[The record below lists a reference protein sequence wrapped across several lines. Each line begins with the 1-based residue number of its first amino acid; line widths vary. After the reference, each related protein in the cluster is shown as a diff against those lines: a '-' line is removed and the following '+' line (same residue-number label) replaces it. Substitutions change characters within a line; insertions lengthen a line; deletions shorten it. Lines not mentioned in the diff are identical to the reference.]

1 MTAFFRLVHLSDP
14 HIGPLPRPRWRELL
28 GKRATGY
35 INWQRG
41 RHRAH
46 DMDALAALVS
56 DLRAQ
61 KPDHVAL
68 TGDIC
73 NIGLPAEY
81 PLAAQWMRTLGAPH
95 EVSLAP
101 GNHDAYLR
109 ASVRHMVRE
118 WRPWISGDRENEG
131 SEGERLEGERLEG
144 ERLEGEGLGEENFP
158 FLRRRDGVAIIG
170 LCSGVPMLPFV
181 AAGKLGASQLE
192 RFEAMLDATRG
203 DMRVV
208 LLHHPPVDGGG
219 AIRNLQDH
227 RDFARVL
234 ARMGAELVL
243 HGHAHSITRKSMA
256 GPEGPIPVLGI
267 GSASSIGRNPRR
279 RAAYYLI
286 DIDAKARRLQHIA
299 IRQLGA
305 DGQFHSVAAQQPG

>member
-1 MTAFFRLVHLSDP
+1 MSFFRLAHLSDP
-14 HIGPLPRPRWRELL
+14 HIGPLPRPKWRELL

-35 INWQRG
+35 INWRRG

-46 DMDALAALVS
+46 DMDALAALVA

-68 TGDIC
+68 TGDVC
-73 NIGLPAEY
+73 NIGLPAEFQF
-81 PLAAQWMRTLGAPH
+81 AAQWMRTLGEPD

-109 ASVRHMVRE
+109 ASVGLMVRE
-118 WRPWISGDRENEG
+118 WRPWISGDAPG
-131 SEGERLEGERLEG
+131 TG
-144 ERLEGEGLGEENFP
+144 FP
-158 FLRRRDGVAIIG
+158 FLRRREGVAVIG
-170 LCSGVPMLPFV
+170 LCSGVPTLPFV
-181 AAGKLGASQLE
+181 AAGKLGAAQLQRLE
-192 RFEAMLDATRG
+192 QMLDATRD

-219 AIRNLQDH
+219 SIRNLQDH
-227 RDFARVL
+227 RDFATVL
-234 ARMGAELVL
+234 ARQGAELVL
-243 HGHAHSITRKSMA
+243 HGHAHSISRKVMA
-256 GPEGPIPVLGI
+256 GPDGPIPVLGI

-286 DIDAKARRLQHIA
+286 DLDVNARRLHISA
-299 IRQLGA
+299 RQLGA
-305 DGQFHSVAAQQPG
+305 DGQFHSIATQQWAERPGGKGAPVALWL

>member
-1 MTAFFRLVHLSDP
+1 MGASFRLAHLSDP
-14 HIGPLPRPRWRELL
+14 HIGPLPRPQWRELL

-35 INWQRG
+35 LNWSRG

-46 DMDALAALVS
+46 DMDALSALVK

-73 NIGLPAEY
+73 NIGLPAEF
-81 PLAAQWMRTLGAPH
+81 PLAAQWLRTLGDPA

-109 ASVRHMVRE
+109 ASVPHMTRE
-118 WRPWISGDRENEG
+118 WRPWISGDQDAG
-131 SEGERLEGERLEG
+131 S
-144 ERLEGEGLGEENFP
+144 FP
-158 FLRRRDGVAIIG
+158 FLRRRAGVAIIG
-170 LCSGVPMLPFV
+170 LCSGVPMLPFI
-181 AAGKLGASQLE
+181 AAGKLGASQLQRLE
-192 RFEAMLDATRG
+192 DLLEATRA

-227 RDFARVL
+227 RDLAKVL
-234 ARMGAELVL
+234 ARTGAELVL
-243 HGHAHSITRKSMA
+243 HGHAHSISRKFMA
-256 GPEGPIPVLGI
+256 GPDGPIPVLGI

-286 DIDAKARRLQHIA
+286 DIDPGSRRLQHVA
-299 IRQLGA
+299 VRQLGN
-305 DGQFHSVAAQQPG
+305 DGQFHLIATQHPG

>member
-1 MTAFFRLVHLSDP
+1 MALFRLAHLSDP
-14 HIGPLPRPRWRELL
+14 HIGPLPRPKWRELL

-46 DMDALAALVS
+46 DMAALAALVS

-73 NIGLPAEY
+73 NIGLPAEF
-81 PLAAQWMRTLGAPH
+81 PFAAQWMRTLGDPA

-109 ASVRHMVRE
+109 TSVRHMVRE
-118 WRPWISGDRENEG
+118 WRPWMCGDG
-131 SEGERLEGERLEG
+131 A
-144 ERLEGEGLGEENFP
+144 EESFP
-158 FLRRRDGVAIIG
+158 YLRRREGVAIIS
-170 LCSGVPMLPFV
+170 LCSGVPTLPFI
-181 AAGKLGASQLE
+181 AAGKLGALQLQRLE
-192 RFEAMLDATRG
+192 DMLDATRE

-219 AIRNLQDH
+219 AIRNLQDN
-227 RDFARVL
+227 RDFAMVL
-234 ARMGAELVL
+234 ARQGAELVL
-243 HGHAHSITRKSMA
+243 HGHAHSISRKTMA
-256 GPEGPIPVLGI
+256 GPDGPIPVLGI

-286 DIDAKARRLQHIA
+286 DIDAATRRLHISA
-299 IRQLGA
+299 RQLGF
-305 DGQFHSVAAQQPG
+305 DGQFHLIANLQPG

>member
-1 MTAFFRLVHLSDP
+1 MALFRLAHLSDP
-14 HIGPLPRPRWRELL
+14 HIGPLPRPKWRELL

-35 INWQRG
+35 INWRRG

-46 DMDALAALVS
+46 DMDALGALVA

-73 NIGLPAEY
+73 NIGLPAEF
-81 PLAAQWMRTLGAPH
+81 PFAAQWMRTLGDPQA
-95 EVSLAP
+95 VSLAP
-101 GNHDAYLR
+101 GNHDVYMR
-109 ASVRHMVRE
+109 ASLAHMTRE
-118 WRPWISGDRENEG
+118 WRPWISGDIEAGNVDAG
-131 SEGERLEGERLEG
+131 T
-144 ERLEGEGLGEENFP
+144 FP

-170 LCSGVPMLPFV
+170 LCSGVPTLPFV
-181 AAGKLGASQLE
+181 ASGKLGASQLDRLE
-192 RFEAMLDATRG
+192 DLLEATRG

-227 RDFARVL
+227 RALASLL
-234 ARMGAELVL
+234 ARKGAELVL
-243 HGHAHSITRKSMA
+243 HGHAHSISRKSLP
-256 GPEGPIPVLGI
+256 GPGGPIPVLCI

-286 DIDAKARRLQHIA
+286 DIDAEARRLHITA
-299 IRQLGA
+299 RQLGA
-305 DGQFHSVAAQQPG
+305 DGQFHVIASRSS